1 MQINIDT
8 HADAHLLEVTAAFLF
23 TISNAAL
30 RASVTGGAT
39 PPAADVAA
47 PVDETPAP
55 SQAPAA
61 TVEAPAR
68 RTRRSKAEIEAEA
81 AAKVQ
86 EAPAPEAATVQE
98 PAAEAPVT
106 EAAPAAAA
114 PAPVAPTKEDVQRKL
129 GELLSAKGMPA
140 CKALLESYNVA
151 GIGALKP
158 EQYAEFLADIGKAME
173 AA

>member
-47 PVDETPAP
+47 PVDETPTPAP
-55 SQAPAA
+55 SAA
-61 TVEAPAR
+61 TAEAPAR
-68 RTRRSKAEIEAEA
+68 RARRSKAEIEAET
-81 AAKVQ
+81 AKVQ
-86 EAPAPEAATVQE
+86 EPATPEAPAVVTTATV
-98 PAAEAPVT
+98 AEAPTLTATVADST
-106 EAAPAAAA
+106 
-114 PAPVAPTKEDVQRKL
+114 PAPTYTKETVQQKL
-129 GELLSAKGMPA
+129 GELLSTKGMPA

-158 EQYAEFLADIGKAME
+158 EQYAEFIGDISKAMG